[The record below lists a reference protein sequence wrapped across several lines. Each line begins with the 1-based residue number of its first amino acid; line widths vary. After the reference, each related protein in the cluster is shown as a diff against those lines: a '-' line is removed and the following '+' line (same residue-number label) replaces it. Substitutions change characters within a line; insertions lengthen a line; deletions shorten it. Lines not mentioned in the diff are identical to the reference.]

1 MKSIVNN
8 DKFADVIND
17 AISKGTIEMYLDNNI
32 ANGHVVISEENTDV
46 DESEITINTDVF
58 EFVINLDETT
68 VYMDEDECGVYYF
81 ITLTDGFNLIFT
93 L

>member
-8 DKFADVIND
+8 DKFAAVIND

-32 ANGHVVISEENTDV
+32 ANGHVVVSEDNTDV
-46 DESEITINTDVF
+46 DEREITISTDTF

-81 ITLTDGFNLIFT
+81 ITLADGFNLIFT